1 MSTATDN
8 TRCELDLRT
17 SLILK
22 LVVERYLVA
31 GTPVGSKTLAELPGM
46 NMSSATVRNQLAA
59 LERAGLLY
67 APHTSAGRLPT
78 ADGLRVFLDRI
89 LVPAPLGENTELA
102 LRRQLGGELR
112 RGREPGRVAAEVLA
126 ELSGLAAIVSLPQGG
141 RRQLRQIEF
150 IALQPRRVLAVLV
163 FEPGEVENRLFELP
177 APISRE
183 RLQQVARQLTERYGG
198 LSLRAVHGRLSAE
211 LADSRPEAQPLLGT
225 LNQVLAELERPEP
238 RLRIAGDRQLLVH
251 DDFAGVEQIRD
262 LFRSFEQKRQWL
274 QLFEGCL
281 DCDWRILLG
290 EDSGVAALAGCGVIT
305 VPYRS
310 EGQPQ
315 GVVAA
320 VGPMRMNYA
329 QAIPLVRAAAQALE
343 EHLNPREPSPI

>member
-1 MSTATDN
+1 MTVLEIPDADE
-8 TRCELDLRT
+8 RGDLGAFVGRVVRLD
-17 SLILK
+17 S
-22 LVVERYLVA
+22 V
-31 GTPVGSKTLAELPGM
+31 
-46 NMSSATVRNQLAA
+46 ATVRLQQ
-59 LERAGLLY
+59 AGDVV
-67 APHTSAGRLPT
+67 T
-78 ADGLRVFLDRI
+78 AWATTPF
-89 LVPAPLGENTELA
+89 
-102 LRRQLGGELR
+102 
-112 RGREPGRVAAEVLA
+112 EVLA
-126 ELSGLAAIVSLPQGG
+126 
-141 RRQLRQIEF
+141 
-150 IALQPRRVLAVLV
+150 
-163 FEPGEVENRLFELP
+163 
-177 APISRE
+177 
-183 RLQQVARQLTERYGG
+183 T
-198 LSLRAVHGRLSAE
+198 RAVHGRLSAE